1 MDTVYLETTVVGT
14 IASWDHPD
22 PVILARQTV
31 SRRWW
36 STASKRYRLC
46 ISDLVVS
53 ECSAGDPTAAA
64 ERLQL
69 VDGIALLAPSESA
82 ESLTKELI
90 ERKAV
95 PASEP
100 RDAAHIAIAAVHNI
114 EFLVTW
120 NFKHILNPHT
130 QHLIE
135 KICRDNGFA
144 SATICTPEQLM
155 EADDA
160 PQSN

>member
-14 IASWDHPD
+14 IASRDHPD
-22 PVILARQTV
+22 PVILTRQTT

-36 STASKRYRLC
+36 STAHEKYSLR
-46 ISDLVVS
+46 ISDLVIS
-53 ECSAGDPTAAA
+53 ECTAGDPTAAA

-82 ESLTKELI
+82 EALTEKLLEG
-90 ERKAV
+90 KAV

-100 RDAAHIAIAAVHNI
+100 RDAAHIALAAVHNTD
-114 EFLVTW
+114 FLVTW

-135 KICRDNGFA
+135 KICRDNGFE

-155 EADDA
+155 EADDDA
-160 PQSN
+160 QSD